1 MQMYSVL
8 YFLLNMVLINI
19 YCPTREKTS
28 DTRLKPKA
36 IYFPSVALSYCCAP
50 ERRNS
55 DLLQLWTKKNIQF
68 VSFEVHV
75 LLLHCHGVHSCFLLV
90 FDKTQDCYIVQIV
103 LLLPKWQEACCACLL
118 PKLFWPIVRKKKFYW
133 SRKTFEI
140 RGWRPRLCKLFEIP
154 RTIYSNSE
162 MSDQFLKKNAFLTCS
177 LTFLRSN
184 IIRTIRI
191 QIGKKNLDLE
201 ICRKS

>member
-1 MQMYSVL
+1 MSFLCWSQHCIFWLLRTFLLHMQMYSVL

-118 PKLFWPIVRKKKFYW
+118 SKLFWPIVR
-133 SRKTFEI
+133 R
-140 RGWRPRLCKLFEIP
+140 
-154 RTIYSNSE
+154 
-162 MSDQFLKKNAFLTCS
+162 KKNSTDREKLLKFEAEGQDFAN
-177 LTFLRSN
+177 FLRSLHC
-184 IIRTIRI
+184 
-191 QIGKKNLDLE
+191 KYL
-201 ICRKS
+201 